1 MFGLNRKHLSWML
14 YDWASSPVPTLHT
27 TFIFSVYFTTQI
39 MPEDGSFYWSQ
50 MVAFSALSLGVLAPF
65 LGRLADRTGRIKQAL
80 ILFSLLGA
88 TATALLWFASPSA
101 EWAAYALLLSAISI
115 FCVEIAFVFYNAFLP
130 SISTPERFGYISGM
144 GWGLGYFGAIIAL
157 SCVLMGFIM
166 PEQPLFFTTTDELEH
181 IRFTMVFAGLWLVIF
196 ALPLMFFCPAPER
209 KTHPMGSGLIS
220 DTKSHLKRA
229 VKIPGMLRFLLAR
242 MAFNDG
248 LVTLFAFGGIYA
260 AKIFQ
265 FSQTEIII
273 FAISLNIT
281 AGIGACIAAPL
292 NDRFD
297 SLFIIR
303 FCLICLVLLGGIC
316 ILATTAMLFWAAGLA
331 LGLFIGPCQS
341 AARVY
346 IAASS
351 PQKDQASMFG
361 LFMLSGKL
369 TSFIGPL
376 LYGWLVIAFDTERAG
391 MSIVLILLTIGF
403 LLLPKAGSASS

>member
-101 EWAAYALLLSAISI
+101 EWVAYALLLSAISI

-157 SCVLMGFIM
+157 SCVLIGFIM
-166 PEQPLFFTTTDELEH
+166 PEQPLFFTTTDHLEH

-196 ALPLMFFCPAPER
+196 ALPLMFFCPAPAR
-209 KTHPMGSGLIS
+209 KTHPTGPGLIS

-265 FSQTEIII
+265 
-273 FAISLNIT
+273 
-281 AGIGACIAAPL
+281 
-292 NDRFD
+292 
-297 SLFIIR
+297 
-303 FCLICLVLLGGIC
+303 
-316 ILATTAMLFWAAGLA
+316 
-331 LGLFIGPCQS
+331 
-341 AARVY
+341 
-346 IAASS
+346 
-351 PQKDQASMFG
+351 
-361 LFMLSGKL
+361 
-369 TSFIGPL
+369 
-376 LYGWLVIAFDTERAG
+376 
-391 MSIVLILLTIGF
+391 
-403 LLLPKAGSASS
+403 